1 MTNPPSDPT
10 VPRGPVTAELIFFV
24 QPTDGTTPYNIVPPP
39 GEEGSRNYEEETQS
53 IQVNDIRGHE
63 KEFELNNSGFQ
74 TLSGVKSDVKY
85 DDFDNDELVA
95 SKYYAE
101 VENTLLT
108 NVPGAKRIYIFDH
121 TVRRT
126 SPGAKRSP
134 VTRAHIDQTPKSLV
148 QRVHRHMKEE
158 APELL
163 KDRVRLINV
172 WKPLKGPVRAFPLA
186 MADSR
191 SVPAEDLVPVEHRYT
206 DVTGETYGVKHA
218 RDGKHKWWYFSG
230 MEEDERVL
238 LQCFDSAGGQA
249 RVAHSAFVDP
259 RSDENEGRES
269 IEVRALVFG

>member
-10 VPRGPVTAELIFFV
+10 VPRGPVTAELTFFIS
-24 QPTDGTTPYNIVPPP
+24 PTDGTIPYNIVPPP
-39 GEEGSRNYEEETQS
+39 GEEGSRNYEEENQS

-63 KEFELNNSGFQ
+63 KEFEVNTAGFQ
-74 TLSGVKSDVKY
+74 TLSDVHSDLKY
-85 DDFDNDELVA
+85 EDFENDDLVA

-108 NVPGAKRIYIFDH
+108 NVPGAKRVYIFDH

-134 VTRAHIDQTPKSLV
+134 VTRAHIDQTPKSLI

-163 KDRVRLINV
+163 QGRVRLINV

-191 SVPAEDLVPVEHRYT
+191 TVPAEDLVPVEHRYT

-218 RDGKHKWWYFSG
+218 RDGKHKWWYLSG
-230 MEEDERVL
+230 IEEDERVL
-238 LQCFDSAGGQA
+238 LQCYDSAGGQA

-259 RSDENEGRES
+259 RSEESAGRES